1 MFKKIFIVIFA
12 LVLFVV
18 LFHPFIFDK
27 MYDFLVVQDKPEKS
41 DVILVLAGDSNGER
55 VDQAVKLY
63 KEGYAPKILMS
74 GGPIIWKLTSA
85 QNMKSQAIALGV
97 PPKNIF
103 MEEKSLSTLGN
114 IKYSIPILKRLNAK
128 TIILVTSPFHARRAR
143 AVARKYCLKENIR
156 VLSYPVQA
164 SALNPDSWWTR
175 REDTEPIAFEYIKL
189 IHYLLNGELF

>member
-74 GGPIIWKLTSA
+74 GGPIIWKLT
-85 QNMKSQAIALGV
+85 
-97 PPKNIF
+97 
-103 MEEKSLSTLGN
+103 
-114 IKYSIPILKRLNAK
+114 
-128 TIILVTSPFHARRAR
+128 
-143 AVARKYCLKENIR
+143 
-156 VLSYPVQA
+156 
-164 SALNPDSWWTR
+164 
-175 REDTEPIAFEYIKL
+175 
-189 IHYLLNGELF
+189 